1 MAWLQ
6 LKGEQLSGSA
16 YYFNGCKALMFS
28 SVVHFN
34 QATRQLSTWVKA
46 TVSSIGPKD
55 GWGSSC
61 SGLDRA
67 LSLCAVIP
75 SSPVW
80 DELGPPT
87 KKKKKNAVNW
97 IWLWQGNP
105 RPDQGEK
112 KRRKKNYSKM
122 PSFAGA
128 RERKDR
134 CLISFSVRAAGLRG
148 VDLWRG
154 RGVGGGLLMF
164 AFCQSVCVCA
174 EKYFWLLFFSNR
186 GERN

>member
-46 TVSSIGPKD
+46 TVSSIGSKD
-55 GWGSSC
+55 DWGSSC

-67 LSLCAVIP
+67 FSPSAAIP
-75 SSPVW
+75 KSSVW
-80 DELGPPT
+80 DKLGSQKE
-87 KKKKKNAVNW
+87 KKKTAVNW
-97 IWLWQGNP
+97 IRLWQGNP
-105 RPDQGEK
+105 RPDQEKKKKKKEKLLKDAKFFGSEGEK
-112 KRRKKNYSKM
+112 RQMFNFLQCASG
-122 PSFAGA
+122 GA
-128 RERKDR
+128 ER
-134 CLISFSVRAAGLRG
+134 CGFV
-148 VDLWRG
+148 G
-154 RGVGGGLLMF
+154 RGELFMF

-186 GERN
+186 RERN

>member
-46 TVSSIGPKD
+46 TVSSIGSKD
-55 GWGSSC
+55 RGPSYP
-61 SGLDRA
+61 A
-67 LSLCAVIP
+67 LPSPSLPYETSWA
-75 SSPVW
+75 
-80 DELGPPT
+80 PT
-87 KKKKKNAVNW
+87 KNKLNSAAVRESQTWPGKKK
-97 IWLWQGNP
+97 
-105 RPDQGEK
+105 R
-112 KRRKKNYSKM
+112 RTRKKNYSKM
-122 PSFAGA
+122 PSFTGV

-134 CLISFSVRAAGLRG
+134 CLISFSVRATGLRG
-148 VDLWRG
+148 VDLW
-154 RGVGGGLLMF
+154 GGGRLLMF

-174 EKYFWLLFFSNR
+174 EKYFRLLFFSNR